1 MSLVADELI
10 RFSSVLRIAYNFL
23 TGRDYLKRKKFRE
36 KKKLISVALPFSDLV
51 YAFPDLIP
59 VFPIRMH
66 DFKIHKYLTY
76 LGSASK
82 IFGWN
87 KVTNFLGFVKDL
99 GIKDIS
105 QTVDNIIEDVIGT
118 INDKYNEM
126 YDFGEES
133 GIPSDFCYGVK
144 SLYGM
149 NVSKGK
155 NCDANL
161 NYTIRCSAWNK
172 YLESIKAIGNPSKQI
187 WIEIP
192 PRNIGNS
199 LELFRDNIVK
209 GLTELEKIS
218 NYNYTDNMLREHFR
232 TVNQIHQAYKTI
244 INEISTSDFYPCNP
258 ATFSEILALL
268 SISFHD
274 YNSNATRFRDNI
286 SSLVDEMK
294 GRVRKGI
301 GMDVSNRPKILIT
314 PMFGGWEP
322 KTHDI
327 IYELGGRVL
336 YGDWDLLQF
345 LEDIPI
351 SNRTDPVEAYAKF
364 LMDVNSKGIGCD
376 NNTLTDSYVRLAKN
390 LGADG
395 LVFVQVFGCHS
406 ISNCFTML
414 KEKLRRELEIPS
426 IALNFNK
433 MGENVEQIRTRLG
446 AFMEIQNETKKTTKN

>member
-36 KKKLISVALPFSDLV
+36 KKKLISVGLPYSDIV

-66 DFKIHKYLTY
+66 EFKIHKYLTY
-76 LGSASK
+76 LGSASN

-87 KVTNFLGFVKDL
+87 MVSNFLGFVKDL

-105 QTVDNIIEDVIGT
+105 NTVDNIIEDVIET
-118 INDKYNEM
+118 INSKYNEM

-133 GIPSDFCYGVK
+133 GIPTDFCYGIK

-149 NVSKGK
+149 HVSKGK
-155 NCDANL
+155 NCEANL

-187 WIEIP
+187 WIEVP
-192 PRNIGNS
+192 PRNIGNA
-199 LELFRDNIVK
+199 LELFVDNITN
-209 GLTELEKIS
+209 GMNELEKIS
-218 NYNYTDNMLREHFR
+218 NFEYTDNAFR
-232 TVNQIHQAYKTI
+232 DHLQNTNQIRQSYKKI
-244 INEISTSDFYPCNP
+244 IYDISTSDFYPCNP

-268 SISFHD
+268 NISFHD
-274 YNSNATRFRDNI
+274 YNSNPVRFKHNI
-286 SSLVDEMK
+286 SSLLNEMN
-294 GRVRKGI
+294 GRIRKGI
-301 GMDVSNRPKILIT
+301 GMDVSKMPKILIT

-336 YGDWDLLQF
+336 YGDWDLLLF

-351 SNRTDPVEAYAKF
+351 TNRTDPIEVYAQF
-364 LMDVNSKGIGCD
+364 LMNISSNGIGCD
-376 NNTLTDSYVRLAKN
+376 NNTLTDSYVRLARN
-390 LGADG
+390 LSADG
-395 LVFVQVFGCHS
+395 LVFVQIFGCHS
-406 ISNCFTML
+406 ISNCYTML

-433 MGENVEQIRTRLG
+433 MGENVEQVKTRLG
-446 AFMEIQNETKKTTKN
+446 AFMEMFN

>member
-10 RFSSVLRIAYNFL
+10 RFSSILRIAYNFL

-36 KKKLISVALPFSDLV
+36 NKKLISVALPFSDLA

-66 DFKIHKYLTY
+66 KFKIHKYLTY
-76 LGSASK
+76 LGSASN

-87 KVTNFLGFVKDL
+87 TVTNFLGFVKDL

-105 QTVDNIIEDVIGT
+105 QTVDNIIEDVIAT
-118 INDKYNEM
+118 INNKYNEM
-126 YDFGEES
+126 YDFGEEC
-133 GIPSDFCYGVK
+133 GIPTDFCYGVK

-192 PRNIGNS
+192 PRNIGNA
-199 LELFRDNIVK
+199 LELFMDNIIK
-209 GLTELEKIS
+209 GLDDLEKIS
-218 NYNYTDNMLREHFR
+218 SYNYNSNVLRDHFR
-232 TVNQIHQAYKTI
+232 TANQIHQSYKKI
-244 INEISTSDFYPCNP
+244 IYEIGTADFYPCNP

-268 SISFHD
+268 NISFHD

-286 SSLVDEMK
+286 TSLLVEMK
-294 GRVRKGI
+294 GRITKGI
-301 GMDVSNRPKILIT
+301 GTDVSKMPKILIT

-327 IYELGGRVL
+327 IYKLGGRVL

-345 LEDIPI
+345 LEDVPI
-351 SNRTDPVEAYAKF
+351 SNREDPIEAYAQY
-364 LMDVNSKGIGCD
+364 LMDANQIGIGCD
-376 NNTLTDSYVRLAKN
+376 NNTLTDSYVRLARD
-390 LGADG
+390 LSADG
-395 LVFVQVFGCHS
+395 LIFIQVFGCHS
-406 ISNCFTML
+406 ISNCYTML

-426 IALNFNK
+426 IAINFNK
-433 MGENVEQIRTRLG
+433 MGENVEQVKTRLG
-446 AFMEIQNETKKTTKN
+446 AFMEMFN

>member
-10 RFSSVLRIAYNFL
+10 RFSSVLRMAYNFL

-66 DFKIHKYLTY
+66 EFKIHNYLTY
-76 LGSASK
+76 LGSASSV
-82 IFGWN
+82 FGWN
-87 KVTNFLGFVKDL
+87 RVSNFLGFVKDL

-105 QTVDNIIEDVIGT
+105 QTVDNIIEDVIEV
-118 INDKYNEM
+118 INEKYNEM
-126 YDFGEES
+126 FDLGIES
-133 GIPSDFCYGVK
+133 GLSSDFCYGIK

-161 NYTIRCSAWNK
+161 NFTIRCSAWNK
-172 YLESIKAIGNPSKQI
+172 YLESIAAIGNPSKQI
-187 WIEIP
+187 WIDIP
-192 PRNIGNS
+192 PRDIGNS
-199 LELFRDNIVK
+199 VELFVDNITK
-209 GLTELEKIS
+209 GVNELESIS
-218 NYNYTDNMLREHFR
+218 NHDYSDNALRNHFQ
-232 TVNQIHQAYKTI
+232 TANQIRQAYKKI
-244 INEISTSDFYPCNP
+244 IFEISTSNFLPCNP

-274 YNSNATRFRDNI
+274 YNSNATRFKDNI
-286 SSLVDEMK
+286 SSLLMEMN
-294 GRVRKGI
+294 GRIRNGI
-301 GMDVSNRPKILIT
+301 GMDVSKMPKILIT

-327 IYELGGRVL
+327 IYELGGRAL
-336 YGDWDLLQF
+336 YGDWDLLLF

-351 SNRTDPVEAYAKF
+351 SNKTDPIEAYATY
-364 LMDVNSKGIGCD
+364 LMNATSNGIGCD
-376 NNTLTDSYVRLAKN
+376 NDTLTDSYLRLAKN
-390 LGADG
+390 LNADG

-406 ISNCFTML
+406 ISNCYTML

-433 MGENVEQIRTRLG
+433 MGENIEQVKTRLG
-446 AFMEIQNETKKTTKN
+446 AFMEMFK

>member
-23 TGRDYLKRKKFRE
+23 TGREYLKRKKFRE
-36 KKKLISVALPFSDLV
+36 KKKLVSVALPFSDLV
-51 YAFPDLIP
+51 YGFPDLIP

-66 DFKIHKYLTY
+66 EFKIHKYLTY
-76 LGSASK
+76 LGSASN

-87 KVTNFLGFVKDL
+87 SVTNFLGFVKDL
-99 GIKDIS
+99 GIKDVS
-105 QTVDNIIEDVIGT
+105 QTVDNIIEDVIAT

-133 GIPSDFCYGVK
+133 GIPTDFCYGVK

-192 PRNIGNS
+192 PRNISNA
-199 LELFRDNIVK
+199 LDLFMDNIVK
-209 GLTELEKIS
+209 GLDELEEIS
-218 NYNYTDNMLREHFR
+218 NHSYSDNVLRAHFQIA
-232 TVNQIHQAYKTI
+232 NQIHQSYKRI
-244 INEISTSDFYPCNP
+244 IYDISTADFYPCNP
-258 ATFSEILALL
+258 ATYSEILALL
-268 SISFHD
+268 NISFHD
-274 YNSNATRFRDNI
+274 YNSNAKRFKHNI
-286 SSLVDEMK
+286 GSLLEEMK
-294 GRVRKGI
+294 GRRREGI
-301 GMDVSNRPKILIT
+301 GMDVSKMPKIVIT

-327 IYELGGRVL
+327 IYELGGRAL
-336 YGDWDLLQF
+336 YGDWDLLGF
-345 LEDIPI
+345 LDDIPI
-351 SNRTDPVEAYAKF
+351 SNRTDPIEAYAHY
-364 LMDVNSKGIGCD
+364 LMDINTYGIGCD
-376 NNTLTDSYVRLAKN
+376 NDTLTNSYVKLAKD
-390 LGADG
+390 LKADG

-406 ISNCFTML
+406 ISNCYTML

-426 IALNFNK
+426 IAINFNK
-433 MGENVEQIRTRLG
+433 MGENVEQVKTRLG
-446 AFMEIQNETKKTTKN
+446 ALMEILIK